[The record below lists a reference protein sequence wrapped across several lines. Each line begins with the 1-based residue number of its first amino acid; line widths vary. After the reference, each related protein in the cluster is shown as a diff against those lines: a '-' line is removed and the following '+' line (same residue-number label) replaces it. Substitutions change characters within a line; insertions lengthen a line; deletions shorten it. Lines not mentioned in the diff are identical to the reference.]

1 MENTILG
8 AIASALQL
16 DADTLSTFKD
26 DQGDWL
32 AEAELSQKL
41 QTVVKDRIGKHGQ
54 MKVDEGIR
62 RNAEQLEKW
71 AKAKGFQNPD
81 RLKGE
86 ALYEALAAHMGSG
99 ASPEPGELTPE
110 TAKKHPVFKQVLAA
124 EMQAARA
131 EMEAKTREH
140 EAYKAQIEAERVQDV
155 ARRETVEALKSA
167 KIRIEATGTDEVARL
182 EALLHMMKS
191 EKVGIDKQTGKS
203 VLLDDDGEPKKDAW
217 GNPIYFAKQA
227 AELAEK
233 IFGKDDFDPKKG
245 SPSPGM
251 NPASGGKTPQIQFK
265 TQADFDNWFANEPD
279 GAKRMTGQTAW
290 LEQMSG
296 GQ

>member
-8 AIASALQL
+8 AIASAFQL
-16 DADTLSTFKD
+16 DADTLTTFKD
-26 DQGDWL
+26 DQGEWL
-32 AEAELSQKL
+32 PEADLSQKL

-86 ALYEALAAHMGSG
+86 ALYEALAAHMGS
-99 ASPEPGELTPE
+99 STNPEPGELTPE
-110 TAKKHPVFKQVLAA
+110 TAKKHPIFKQVLAA
-124 EMQAARA
+124 EMQAART

-155 ARRETVEALKSA
+155 ARREAVAALEAGKVRLSVD
-167 KIRIEATGTDEVARL
+167 GTDKDTRL
-182 EALLHMMKS
+182 NAVLMMLKN
-191 EKVGIDKQTGKS
+191 EKVGIDATGKP
-203 VLLDDDGEPKKDAW
+203 VLLDDDGEPKKDTW
-217 GNPIYFAKQA
+217 GNPVDFAKHVA
-227 AELAEK
+227 AIGEK
-233 IFGKDDFDPKKG
+233 MFGKDDFDPKKG

-251 NPASGGKTPQIQFK
+251 NPASGGKNPQMTFK
-265 TQADFDNWFANEPD
+265 SQADFDAWFANETD

-290 LEQMSG
+290 LEKMGG

>member
-16 DADTLSTFKD
+16 DADTLSAFKD
-26 DQGDWL
+26 EQGEWL
-32 AEAELSQKL
+32 PEADLSQKL
-41 QTVVKDRIGKHGQ
+41 QTVVKDRIGAYGQ
-54 MKVDEGIR
+54 EKVNEGIR
-62 RNAEQLEKW
+62 RNATALEKW
-71 AKAKGFQNPD
+71 AKAKGFDNPD
-81 RLKGE
+81 KLKGE
-86 ALYEALAAHMGSG
+86 ALYEAIAGYIETT

-110 TAKKHPVFKQVLAA
+110 TAKKHPIFKQVLAA

-131 EMEAKTREH
+131 EMEARTKEF
-140 EAYKAQIEAERVQDV
+140 EAYKTRIEAERVQEV
-155 ARRETVEALKSA
+155 ARRETLEALKA
-167 KIRIEATGTDEVARL
+167 GKIRIEADGTDEAARL
-182 EALLHMMKS
+182 EAVLQMLKN

-203 VLLDDDGEPKKDAW
+203 VLVDDDGEPKKDAW

-227 AELAEK
+227 VKLAER

-245 SPSPGM
+245 SFSPGVT
-251 NPASGGKTPQIQFK
+251 PGAPGKTPQMTFK
-265 TQADFDNWFANEPD
+265 SQADFDAWFANEPD